1 MASLLIRLVINAA
14 AIYVAAFLVGG
25 VTLDTANWLG
35 VVAVAAVFGIVNAFL
50 KPILKILGL
59 PFILLTLGLFALV
72 INAALFLLTGWL
84 SQQLGLGLRVE
95 DFVAALIGAVV
106 MAITT
111 WVLELVLGAV
121 GLRTKR

>member
-1 MASLLIRLVINAA
+1 VASLLIRLVINAA

-72 INAALFLLTGWL
+72 INAALFLLTARLTQALTIDGFGAAFWGSL
-84 SQQLGLGLRVE
+84 VVSLVSFLLGLFL
-95 DFVAALIGAVV
+95 D
-106 MAITT
+106 
-111 WVLELVLGAV
+111 
-121 GLRTKR
+121 KDDDD